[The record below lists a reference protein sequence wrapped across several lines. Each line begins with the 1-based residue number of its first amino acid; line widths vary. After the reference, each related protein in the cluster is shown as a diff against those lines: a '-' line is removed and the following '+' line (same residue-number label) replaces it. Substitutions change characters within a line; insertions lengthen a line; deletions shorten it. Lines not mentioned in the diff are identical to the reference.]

1 MMRHRNPLPLYLMV
15 ALALCG
21 WVAWPTQAQN
31 PFGDAADTPAAAPP
45 AAAPQPA
52 AGAENVAAAAELD
65 PVVRGIL
72 ETNPTSPMELMW
84 AVELTMN
91 LGRVD
96 QVQKFMS
103 ALVAAEPDA
112 AELMAIERKWGSTL
126 FFRLSQQ
133 SRYGRQVRAQ
143 ALQLLKA
150 TQRVLHSPDRLQKLV
165 AGLAHPSAAL
175 RQAAANDLKQV
186 GTRAIPALLAVLG
199 DAEDTES
206 HAVARD
212 ALVSLGSIAVDP
224 LTSALQCPDPA
235 VRWQVVEVLGRLEH
249 SQMVD
254 SLLGMLFDGEED
266 PRVKKAVAKTIQRL
280 VGVLPSQPEAE
291 QFLVQRV
298 RGYLSGLPV
307 KPADLEGRVEVWQW
321 SDSAATVG
329 SAVQPARLASL
340 LKARQLAADLYRLNS
355 GNTAF
360 RRLFLVAVLESEKRL
375 VGLDQP
381 LDRESA
387 DCQRVA
393 ALGAAVLQDG
403 LLFAVREKHL
413 AAATAAAELLG
424 DQGDI
429 ALLRGAD
436 GRMQPLVQHLR
447 HPNLRLRMACLNAVL
462 KLSAEQAYPGCS
474 YVTETLG
481 FITGSH
487 GSPRVLVGDS
497 RSSRAQ
503 TIGGLLSQLGYDAD
517 TANSGRQLLR
527 LARSKPDYE
536 FILVSDTVQQPDL
549 RELVQILRRDP
560 RTSSLPMGIL
570 ARTERLER
578 AQQIAELDDR
588 TVAFSLGA
596 LDVRMPS
603 YELTL
608 SVRGVDEP
616 GFEEMLKVIRR
627 DPRHDGLILRVATG
641 GAALADARVYA
652 DADLRVEAQAGGPPS
667 IVDGVYYDLSLVGD
681 GADVPSLSQLVTFLR
696 AERET
701 KDRPIQIIAQGPA
714 LIEAQ
719 QIARTDR
726 SIAVEVRLTNQARV
740 AQLVEQI
747 LVRFADTQVPFSSRL
762 AYSAQALTWLEKL
775 AADRATYGFYDLSR
789 TEAAVTRA
797 LNTPAL
803 SQLSARVLGHL
814 GSPQGQLAL
823 VDLASEHNR
832 PLAQRQAAAVAF
844 SVAVKRRG
852 VLLTTRNVDRQYD
865 RYNQSARLDKATQ
878 QLLGSILDA
887 MEQSSRTVQ
896 ESSGS

>member
-1 MMRHRNPLPLYLMV
+1 MMRHRNPLPMYLI
-15 ALALCG
+15 AAFALCG
-21 WVAWPTQAQN
+21 WFALQVQAQN
-31 PFGDAADTPAAAPP
+31 PFGEAAPAAAAP
-45 AAAPQPA
+45 ATTPQPA
-52 AGAENVAAAAELD
+52 ADAEDVAAAAELD

-112 AELMAIERKWGSTL
+112 AQLMAIERKWGSTL
-126 FFRLSQQ
+126 FFRLSHQ

-143 ALQLLKA
+143 ALQLLTA
-150 TQRVLHSPDRLQKLV
+150 TQRALHNPERLQNLV

-186 GTRAIPALLAVLG
+186 GTSAVPALLAVLG
-199 DAEDTES
+199 DADSAES
-206 HAVARD
+206 HALARD
-212 ALVSLGSIAVDP
+212 ALVGLGSIAVDP
-224 LTSALQCPDPA
+224 LASALQCPDPA
-235 VRWQVVEVLGRLEH
+235 IRWQVVEVLGRLEDSH
-249 SQMVD
+249 VVD
-254 SLLGMLFDGEED
+254 CLLGMLFEADGD
-266 PRVKKAVAKTIQRL
+266 PRVKKAVAQTVQRL
-280 VGVLPSQPEAE
+280 VGALPSRQEAE
-291 QFLVQRV
+291 QFLVRQV
-298 RGYLSGLPV
+298 RGYLSGVPV
-307 KPADLEGRVEVWQW
+307 KPADLEGRVAIWEW
-321 SDSAATVG
+321 SESAATVV
-329 SAVQPARLASL
+329 SRLQPARLASM
-340 LKARQLAADLYRLNS
+340 LKARKLAADLHHLDSENID
-355 GNTAF
+355 F
-360 RRLFLVAVLESEKRL
+360 RRLFLVAVLETEKRL
-375 VGLDQP
+375 VGLDEP
-381 LDRESA
+381 LDRESV
-387 DCQRVA
+387 DCQQVA
-393 ALGAAVLQDG
+393 ALGAEALQDG
-403 LLFAVREKHL
+403 LLFAVREKYL
-413 AAATAAAELLG
+413 AAATATAELLG
-424 DQGDI
+424 DQDDI
-429 ALLRGAD
+429 ALLRGVN

-447 HPNLRLRMACLNAVL
+447 HPNLRLRMACLDAVL
-462 KLSAEQAYPGCS
+462 KLSTQQAYPGCS

-487 GSPRVLVGDS
+487 GSPRVLVGDP

-503 TIGGLLSQLGYDAD
+503 SIGGLLNRLGYESD
-517 TANSGRQLLR
+517 TANSGRELLR
-527 LARSKPDYE
+527 MARSNPDYE
-536 FILVSDTVQQPDL
+536 FILVSDAVQHPDL

-560 RTSSLPMGIL
+560 RTSSLPVGIL
-570 ARTERLER
+570 ARTERIER
-578 AQQIAELDDR
+578 AQRIAALDDR
-588 TVAFSLGA
+588 TLAFSLGA

-608 SVRGVDEP
+608 RVRGVDEP
-616 GFEEMLKVIRR
+616 GFEEMLNVIRR

-641 GAALADARVYA
+641 GAALADARVFA

-681 GADVPSLSQLVTFLR
+681 GADVPTLSQLVTFLR
-696 AERET
+696 DESET
-701 KDRPIQIIAQGPA
+701 KNRPIQILAQGPA

-719 QIARTDR
+719 RIARTES
-726 SIAVEVRLTNQARV
+726 SITVEVRQTNQARIS
-740 AQLVEQI
+740 QLVEQI

-762 AYSAQALTWLEKL
+762 RYSAQALAWLEKL
-775 AADRATYGFYDLSR
+775 SADRTAYGFYDLGR

-797 LNTPAL
+797 LNTPSL
-803 SQLSARVLGHL
+803 SQSSARVLGNL
-814 GSPQGQLAL
+814 GTPQGQLAL

-832 PLAQRQAAAVAF
+832 PLAQRQAAAAAF

>member
-1 MMRHRNPLPLYLMV
+1 MMRHRNPLPMYLM
-15 ALALCG
+15 AAFALCG
-21 WVAWPTQAQN
+21 WFALQVQAQD
-31 PFGDAADTPAAAPP
+31 PFGEAAPAVAVP
-45 AAAPQPA
+45 ATAPQPA
-52 AGAENVAAAAELD
+52 ADAQDVAVAAELD
-65 PVVRGIL
+65 PVVRGIM

-91 LGRVD
+91 IGRVD

-112 AELMAIERKWGSTL
+112 SQLMAIERKWGSTL
-126 FFRLSQQ
+126 FFRLSHQ

-143 ALQLLKA
+143 ALELLTA
-150 TQRVLHSPDRLQKLV
+150 TQRALHNPERLQNLV

-186 GTRAIPALLAVLG
+186 GTSAVPALLAVLG
-199 DAEDTES
+199 DADSAES
-206 HAVARD
+206 HALARD
-212 ALVSLGSIAVDP
+212 ALVGLGSIAVDP
-224 LTSALQCPDPA
+224 LTGALQCPDPA
-235 VRWQVVEVLGRLEH
+235 IRWQVAEVLGRLED
-249 SQMVD
+249 SRVVD
-254 SLLGMLFDGEED
+254 YLLGMLFEAEGDS
-266 PRVKKAVAKTIQRL
+266 RVKKAVAQTVQRL
-280 VGVLPSQPEAE
+280 VGALPSRQEAE
-291 QFLVQRV
+291 QFLVRKV
-298 RGYLSGLPV
+298 RGYLSGVSV
-307 KPADLEGRVEVWQW
+307 KPADLEGRVAVWEW
-321 SDSAATVG
+321 NESAATVV
-329 SAVQPARLASL
+329 SVRQPARLASM
-340 LKARQLAADLYRLNS
+340 LKARKLAADLHQLDSENID
-355 GNTAF
+355 F
-360 RRLFLVAVLESEKRL
+360 RRLFLVAVLETEKRL
-375 VGLDQP
+375 VGLDEP
-381 LDRESA
+381 LDRKSV
-387 DCQRVA
+387 DSQQVA
-393 ALGAAVLQDG
+393 ALGAEALQDG
-403 LLFAVREKHL
+403 LLFAVREKYL

-429 ALLRGAD
+429 ALLRGVD

-447 HPNLRLRMACLNAVL
+447 HPNLRLRMACLDAIL
-462 KLSAEQAYPGCS
+462 KLSTQQSYPGCS

-487 GSPRVLVGDS
+487 GSPRVLVGDP

-503 TIGGLLSQLGYDAD
+503 SIGGLLNRLGYESD
-517 TANSGRQLLR
+517 TANSGRELLR
-527 LARSKPDYE
+527 MARSNPDYE
-536 FILVSDTVQQPDL
+536 FILVSDAVQHPDL

-560 RTSSLPMGIL
+560 RTSRLLVGIL
-570 ARTERLER
+570 ARTERMDR
-578 AQQIAELDDR
+578 AQRIAVLDDR
-588 TVAFSLGA
+588 TLAFSLGA

-608 SVRGVDEP
+608 TVRGVDEP
-616 GFEEMLKVIRR
+616 GFEEMLNVIRR

-641 GAALADARVYA
+641 GAALADARVFA

-681 GADVPSLSQLVTFLR
+681 GADVPTLSQLVTFLR
-696 AERET
+696 AESET
-701 KDRPIQIIAQGPA
+701 KNRPIEILAQGPA

-719 QIARTDR
+719 RIARTE
-726 SIAVEVRLTNQARV
+726 SAITVEVRQTNQARIS
-740 AQLVEQI
+740 QLVEQI

-762 AYSAQALTWLEKL
+762 RYSAQALAWLEKL
-775 AADRATYGFYDLSR
+775 SADRTTYGFYDLAR

-797 LNTPAL
+797 LNTPSL
-803 SQLSARVLGHL
+803 SQSSARVLGNL
-814 GSPQGQLAL
+814 GTPQGQLAL

-832 PLAQRQAAAVAF
+832 PLAQRQAAAAAF

>member
-1 MMRHRNPLPLYLMV
+1 MMRHRNPLPVYLLV

-21 WVAWPTQAQN
+21 WFAWQAQAQN
-31 PFGDAADTPAAAPP
+31 PFGEAAAAPAAAAP
-45 AAAPQPA
+45 AVAPQPA
-52 AGAENVAAAAELD
+52 AEAAAAELD

-103 ALVAAEPDA
+103 ALVAAKPTA
-112 AELMAIERKWGSTL
+112 AQLMAIERKWGSTL

-143 ALQLLKA
+143 ALQLLAA
-150 TQRVLHSPDRLQKLV
+150 TQRVLHNPERLQNLV

-186 GTRAIPALLAVLG
+186 GTSAVPALLAVLA
-199 DAEDTES
+199 DADSTES

-224 LTSALQCPDPA
+224 LTGALQCPNPA
-235 VRWQVVEVLGRLEH
+235 FRWQVVEVLGRLEYSH
-249 SQMVD
+249 VVD
-254 SLLGMLFDGEED
+254 CLLGMLFAADGD
-266 PRVKKAVAKTIQRL
+266 PRVKKAAAKTVQRL
-280 VGVLPSQPEAE
+280 VGALPSQQEAE
-291 QFLVQRV
+291 EFLARRV
-298 RGYLSGLPV
+298 RGYLHGLPV

-321 SDSAATVG
+321 SESAATVV

-340 LKARQLAADLYRLNS
+340 LKARKLAADLHRLDS
-355 GNTAF
+355 ENTDF
-360 RRLFLVAVLESEKRL
+360 RRLFLVAVLETEKRL
-375 VGLDQP
+375 VGLDEP
-381 LDRESA
+381 LDRESV
-387 DCQRVA
+387 DCQQVA
-393 ALGAAVLQDG
+393 ALGTAVLQDG

-429 ALLRGAD
+429 ALLRGSD

-447 HPNLRLRMACLNAVL
+447 HPNLRLRMACLDAIL
-462 KLSAEQAYPGCS
+462 KLSAQRAYPGCS
-474 YVTETLG
+474 YVTEALG
-481 FITGSH
+481 FVTGSH
-487 GSPRVLVGDS
+487 GSPRVLVGDP

-503 TIGGLLSQLGYDAD
+503 SIAGLLNRLGYEAD
-517 TANSGRQLLR
+517 TANSGRDLLR
-527 LARSKPDYE
+527 LARSNPDYE
-536 FILVSDTVQQPDL
+536 FILVSDAVQHPDL

-560 RTSSLPMGIL
+560 RASSLPVGIL
-570 ARTERLER
+570 ARTERIER
-578 AQQIAELDDR
+578 AQQIAALDDR
-588 TVAFSLGA
+588 TMAFSLGA

-608 SVRGVDEP
+608 TVRGVDEP
-616 GFEEMLKVIRR
+616 GFEEMLKLIRR

-641 GAALADARVYA
+641 GAALADARVVA

-667 IVDGVYYDLSLVGD
+667 IVGGVYYDLTLVGD
-681 GADVPSLSQLVTFLR
+681 GADVPTVAQLVTFLR

-701 KDRPIQIIAQGPA
+701 KDRPIQILAQGPA

-719 QIARTDR
+719 RIARTQNAID
-726 SIAVEVRLTNQARV
+726 VEVRQTNQARIS
-740 AQLVEQI
+740 QLVEQI

-762 AYSAQALTWLEKL
+762 RYSAKALTWLEKL
-775 AADRATYGFYDLSR
+775 SADRGTYGFYNLAR

-797 LNTPAL
+797 LSTPSL
-803 SQLSARVLGHL
+803 SELSARVLGHL

-823 VDLASEHNR
+823 VDLASAHNR
-832 PLAQRQAAAVAF
+832 PLAQRQAAAAAF
-844 SVAVKRRG
+844 SEAVTRRG